1 MEQLKPKDILKKAR
15 EERRITQ
22 AEMAD
27 RIAQGLNQGYSLRQY
42 QRLEDGQFPKYKMN
56 AIIQADQILGTNLTA
71 IIYDKNVHTNADEQ
85 PYQKRS
91 GIESDYLKKRRAQK
105 NTSQPYMV
113 PLVPMKAIAGYV
125 KSYDQIEFLDT
136 LEKYSLPPGVSPVG
150 AVWQYFEIAGDSME
164 PTFQSSDIVLASQ
177 VPFDD
182 WIHIRNFYVYIILT
196 EKDLWIKH
204 VYAESRDEWILI
216 SENESAYKPFVVKVA
231 DIRELWV
238 MRRHIKKEMKREKE
252 FDIDKIRKQL
262 KNQNKKHGTH
272 STYPID

>member
-15 EERRITQ
+15 EEKRITQ

-27 RIAQGLNQGYSLRQY
+27 RIAKGLNQGYSLRQY

-56 AIIQADQILGTNLTA
+56 AILQVDQILGTNLAA
-71 IIYDKNVHTNADEQ
+71 IIYDKNIHNEGDEDPFQ
-85 PYQKRS
+85 RRDL
-91 GIESDYLKKRRAQK
+91 ESDYLKQRRAQK
-105 NTSQPYMV
+105 NTSLPYLV

-136 LEKYSLPPGVSPVG
+136 LEKYSLPPGVSPIG
-150 AVWQYFEIAGDSME
+150 AIWQYFEIAGDSME
-164 PTFQSSDIVLASQ
+164 PTFQSGDVVLASQ

-182 WIHIRNFYVYIILT
+182 WQHIRNFYVYIILT
-196 EKDLWIKH
+196 EKDLWIKN
-204 VYAESRDEWILI
+204 VYAESKEEWILI
-216 SENESAYKPFVVKVA
+216 SENETAYKPFVVKVA

-238 MRRHIKKEMKREKE
+238 MRRHIKKELTREKD

-262 KNQNKKHGTH
+262 KNSK
-272 STYPID
+272 

>member
-1 MEQLKPKDILKKAR
+1 MEQFKPKDILKKAR
-15 EERRITQ
+15 EEKRITQ

-27 RIAQGLNQGYSLRQY
+27 RIARGLSQGYSLRQY

-56 AIIQADQILGTNLTA
+56 VLKQVDQILGTNLAA
-71 IIYDKNVHTNADEQ
+71 IIYDKNIHSDISEEA
-85 PYQKRS
+85 YQLRKDS
-91 GIESDYLKKRRAQK
+91 ESDYLKKRREQK
-105 NTSQPYMV
+105 ITSQPYMV

-136 LEKYSLPPGVSPVG
+136 LEKYSLPPGVSPIG
-150 AVWQYFEIAGDSME
+150 AIWQYFEIAGDSME
-164 PTFQSSDIVLASQ
+164 PTFQSGDVVLASQ

-204 VYAESRDEWILI
+204 IYAESREEWILI
-216 SENESAYKPFVVKVA
+216 SENETTYKPFVVKVA

-238 MRRHIKKEMKREKE
+238 MRRHIKKEMKRDKE
-252 FDIDKIRKQL
+252 FDIDKIRKEL
-262 KNQNKKHGTH
+262 KNKTK
-272 STYPID
+272 

>member
-15 EERRITQ
+15 EEKRITQ

-27 RIAQGLNQGYSLRQY
+27 RIAKGLNQGYSLRQY

-56 AIIQADQILGTNLTA
+56 AILQVDQILGTNLAA
-71 IIYDKNVHTNADEQ
+71 IIYDKIIHNEDDEGLLQ
-85 PYQKRS
+85 RRDL
-91 GIESDYLKKRRAQK
+91 ESDYLKQRRAQK
-105 NTSQPYMV
+105 NTSLPYLV

-136 LEKYSLPPGVSPVG
+136 LEKYSLPPGVSPIG
-150 AVWQYFEIAGDSME
+150 AIWQYFEIAGDSME
-164 PTFQSSDIVLASQ
+164 PTFQSGDVVLASQ

-182 WIHIRNFYVYIILT
+182 WQHIRNFYVYIILT
-196 EKDLWIKH
+196 EKDLWIKN
-204 VYAESRDEWILI
+204 VYAESKEEWILI
-216 SENESAYKPFVVKVA
+216 SENETAYKPFVVKVA

-238 MRRHIKKEMKREKE
+238 MRRHIKKELTREKD

-262 KNQNKKHGTH
+262 KNSK
-272 STYPID
+272 

>member
-15 EERRITQ
+15 EEKRITQ

-27 RIAQGLNQGYSLRQY
+27 RIAKGLNQGYSLRQY

-56 AIIQADQILGTNLTA
+56 AIIQIDQILGTNLAA
-71 IIYDKNVHTNADEQ
+71 IIYDKNVHTDADEGV
-85 PYQKRS
+85 YQKKQ
-91 GIESDYLKKRRAQK
+91 IESDYLKQRRAQK
-105 NTSQPYMV
+105 NTPQPYLV

-125 KSYDQIEFLDT
+125 KSYDQIEFMDT
-136 LEKYSLPPGVSPVG
+136 LEKYSLPPGVSPIG
-150 AVWQYFEIAGDSME
+150 AIWQYFEIAGDSME
-164 PTFQSSDIVLASQ
+164 PTFQSGDVVLASQ

-182 WIHIRNFYVYIILT
+182 WAHIRNFYVYIILT

-216 SENESAYKPFVVKVA
+216 SENETAYKPFVVKVA

-238 MRRHIKKEMKREKE
+238 MRRHIKKELKREKE
-252 FDIDKIRKQL
+252 FDIDQIRRQL
-262 KNQNKKHGTH
+262 KNSK
-272 STYPID
+272 